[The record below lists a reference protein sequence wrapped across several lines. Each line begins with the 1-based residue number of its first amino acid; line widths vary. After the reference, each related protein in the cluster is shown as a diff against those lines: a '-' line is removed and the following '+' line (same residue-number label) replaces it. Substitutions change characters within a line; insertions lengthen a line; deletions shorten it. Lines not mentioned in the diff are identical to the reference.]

1 MKYIAAYMLAVLAG
15 KAEPTADDVKAIL
28 KSVDASVE
36 DEKLNSL
43 LEALKG
49 KNLEELIAAGK
60 EKMSTVSVCAAPAA
74 AAGSAPAAAAEAA
87 PAEEKKEEKKEEEEE
102 EDMDMGG
109 LFD

>member
-1 MKYIAAYMLAVLAG
+1 MKSIAAYMIAVLGG

-28 KSVDASVE
+28 KSVDVAVE

-49 KNLEELIAAGK
+49 KNLEELIASGK
-60 EKMSTVSVCAAPAA
+60 EKMSTVAVCAAPAA
-74 AAGSAPAAAAEAA
+74 GAAPAAAAAEAA
-87 PAEEKKEEKKEEEEE
+87 PAAEEKKEEKKEEEEE